1 MEVNLTLRYVYRLF
15 PSFCLGDGLIQLAF
29 CDGEFCPVIDK
40 NGYSYFA
47 TESPLSWD
55 TTGADITFMA
65 IESVVYFL
73 AVLLI
78 EYCLAFPSFCF
89 LSFLHYEKGPPYEF
103 VADNEDDDVVTERRR
118 VLSGNAVNDVVR
130 IQELRK
136 VYPVNSRT
144 EFISLSSLYDAFQY
158 CANRTMYTQL
168 PDASTH
174 TTNNGAVNGFKV
186 AVQSLCFG
194 VPRGE
199 CFGFLGINGAG
210 KTTTLSILSG
220 EFPPTS
226 GEAYI
231 DGVSIHGNQSNI
243 RKRIGY
249 CPQFESLLELLTV
262 REHLELYG
270 KIKGLRA
277 KRLKN
282 AVQNKID
289 QVVHFTSNSFALH
302 FKRFALDSSIY
313 KTSKIK
319 WLGVFRAEIK
329 ES

>member
-1 MEVNLTLRYVYRLF
+1 MTFIPQTMEVNLTLRYVYRLF

-78 EYCLAFPSFCF
+78 EYCLAFPSF

-144 EFISLSSLYDAFQY
+144 DFISLSSLSQVAYDAFHY

-270 KIKGLRA
+270 KIKGLCA
-277 KRLKN
+277 ERLKN

-289 QVVHFTSNSFALH
+289 QVIHFTSNSFALH
-302 FKRFALDSSIY
+302 FKRFCC
-313 KTSKIK
+313 
-319 WLGVFRAEIK
+319 G
-329 ES
+329 

>member
-1 MEVNLTLRYVYRLF
+1 MTFIPQTMEVNLTLRYVYRLF

-40 NGYSYFA
+40 NGYNFFA

-55 TTGADITFMA
+55 TTGADIAFMA

-73 AVLLI
+73 VVLLI
-78 EYCLAFPSFCF
+78 EYCLAFPSF
-89 LSFLHYEKGPPYEF
+89 LSFLQYVKDPPYEF
-103 VADNEDDDVVTERRR
+103 VAENEDEDVVTERER

-136 VYPVNSRT
+136 VYSANSRA
-144 EFISLSSLYDAFQY
+144 ELISLSSLSQVAYDAFQY
-158 CANRTMYTQL
+158 CTNRFTYAPL
-168 PDASTH
+168 PDAPTH
-174 TTNNGAVNGFKV
+174 TTTNRAVNEFKV

-210 KTTTLSILSG
+210 KTTTLSILCG

-226 GEAYI
+226 GDAYI

-270 KIKGLRA
+270 KIKGLLA
-277 KRLKN
+277 ERLKY

-289 QVVHFTSNSFALH
+289 QVFHN
-302 FKRFALDSSIY
+302 FKKPHAHCYSGSSH
-313 KTSKIK
+313 
-319 WLGVFRAEIK
+319 
-329 ES
+329 